1 MQCDLIAFYPQENFL
16 YNWSH
21 SSQTC
26 HWFIKWNVCNILYYL
41 LSFKHFHSIFIR
53 SSFFLK
59 KLSLLIH
66 KKQLLMCESLSWE
79 CGSSVTSSGY
89 NLILVFLM
97 LLPLKYFYF
106 FHWNLEPLKVASM
119 RLGIIFLPTILR
131 LIFWP
136 LPMQNNCS

>member
-16 YNWSH
+16 HNWNH

-41 LSFKHFHSIFIR
+41 LSFQHFHSIFIR
-53 SSFFLK
+53 SSFFLE

-66 KKQLLMCESLSWE
+66 KKQLLMCESLSWD

-89 NLILVFLM
+89 NSNSSFPDVSTTKIF
-97 LLPLKYFYF
+97 LLP
-106 FHWNLEPLKVASM
+106 PLKSWTPQSH
-119 RLGIIFLPTILR
+119 LWGLESSSSQ
-131 LIFWP
+131 LI
-136 LPMQNNCS
+136 